1 MEQTQVESTQAEIKQ
16 YPYEEDDI
24 KFEEEIR
31 EAIKKL
37 PLEQRLQLIAL
48 NSFLLSKK
56 QDDDEA
62 GVKIGEINDKYTNL
76 QTPHQTAINQ
86 LIAGEKAPTQEEIA
100 DYKDQLTAEE
110 TEKIAENLTAEA
122 IPDYWFK
129 VLTSCVRFEN
139 DIFETDHA
147 LLKKITKIEV
157 IPEKGDNNDF
167 TIVFSFA
174 PNDYFEN
181 NSISAKFFL
190 VEDDVAEK
198 IEATE
203 IQWKEGKNITQ
214 KSITKRKKNKKT
226 GKHQNITKL
235 VDADSFFNIF
245 KTVEVPESADDEGE
259 EGNEM
264 LQKIQERLDMAASIR
279 EEIALYH
286 LEYYLGLRRG
296 DEDGGLMGSGGA
308 FANYDDDDFDEEDI
322 PKIGGKKKGGK

>member
-1 MEQTQVESTQAEIKQ
+1 MEQTQAATENVSKR
-16 YPYEEDDI
+16 YPQEEDDI
-24 KFEEEIR
+24 KFEQEIV

-48 NSFLLSKK
+48 NHFLIKKK
-56 QDDDEA
+56 QDDEDTGA
-62 GVKIGEINDKYTNL
+62 KVDEINEKYTQL
-76 QTPHQTAINQ
+76 QNPHVDSINQ
-86 LIAGEKAPTQEEIA
+86 IISGEKAPTQEEIA

-110 TEKIAENLTAEA
+110 VEKIDENLTAEE

-147 LLKKITKIEV
+147 LLKKITKIDC
-157 IPEKGDNNDF
+157 IPEKGDSNDF
-167 TIVFSFA
+167 TIVFHFA
-174 PNDYFEN
+174 PNDFFEN

-198 IEATE
+198 IEASE

-226 GKHQNITKL
+226 GKHQNVTKL

-245 KTVEVPESADDEGE
+245 KTLDVPENEGE
-259 EGNEM
+259 NEEEGQEM
-264 LQKIQERLDMAASIR
+264 LQKVQERLDIAHSIR
-279 EEIALYH
+279 EEILLHH
-286 LEYYLGLRRG
+286 LEYFLGLRKG

-308 FANYDDDDFDEEDI
+308 FADYDDDEFDEESI
-322 PKIGGKKKGGK
+322 PKIGKKKGGK